1 MKIYALLIIAIVAM
15 AGCSTS
21 YKGSIQGANSP
32 DASKSSS
39 YVVSQA
45 GTSQSGVEVGK

>member
-1 MKIYALLIIAIVAM
+1 MKIYALVIMAMVAM

-21 YKGSIQGANSP
+21 YKGSIQGSNSP
-32 DASKSSS
+32 DASKNSS

-45 GTSQSGVEVGK
+45 GTSQYGVEAGK